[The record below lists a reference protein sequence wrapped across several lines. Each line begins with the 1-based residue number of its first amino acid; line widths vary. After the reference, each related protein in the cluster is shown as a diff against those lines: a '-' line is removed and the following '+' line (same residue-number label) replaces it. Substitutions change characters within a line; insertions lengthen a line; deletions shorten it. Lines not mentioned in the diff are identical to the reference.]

1 MVRVGILSVLL
12 RVVVFLFGDKS
23 DPEVNLQIGHVI
35 TDVQEN
41 HVLDWLADN
50 LALIMFV
57 SMFFFIF
64 IGYPVAFIMGGLSL
78 IFALVGV
85 WLGTFNL
92 IGLSDI
98 VLRMWGGVA
107 NDPVL
112 ASIPMFIFMGAI
124 LERSGSAKDMLDA
137 TEVLLKRCPGAL
149 AVSVMVMGTILAA
162 PIGVVGAAV
171 ITLSVIALPQMLAA
185 GYDKRLAIGTIAS
198 AGTLGILIPPAIMLV
213 VMAEMLAT
221 SAGNLFLAAIMP
233 GFLLSGLY
241 LVYII
246 LVAIFRPGAAPK
258 LPPGYGP
265 QTRSAF
271 WYALWRGLFPMT
283 ALLVIVLGSIF
294 AGWATP
300 TESGAVGV
308 LGSMFIAAL
317 NKRLTFKM
325 MNEAIY
331 SSCRANG
338 LVFLIFLGATGFS
351 YVFRV
356 LGGDD
361 LMISTLAYFGIDTKW
376 EMLAFIMVLV
386 FLLGFPFEWIE
397 ICLIVLPVFGPILL
411 KFDFSD
417 HIGNNAAL
425 MTWFGT
431 LVAVNLQTAFMTP
444 PFGATLFYMKGTA
457 PPGVT
462 MSDVF
467 RAMYP
472 FVALQVL
479 GLGLCIYFPSISLWL
494 PNWPAS
500 WSRLSAPTASQRGNT
515 RGQAWA
521 TCGAGSAVSASAC
534 RPAPPS
540 RHRGFH
546 RGRRGPGR
554 RLRDR
559 AGRGSGSS
567 SLCLRDARSRASV
580 RRCLAP
586 SRRDNSPAHPPSTS
600 APYRAPPADR

>member
-1 MVRVGILSVLL
+1 M
-12 RVVVFLFGDKS
+12 
-23 DPEVNLQIGHVI
+23 
-35 TDVQEN
+35 
-41 HVLDWLADN
+41 LAWIASH
-50 LALIMFV
+50 LALIMFI

-64 IGYPVAFIMGGLSL
+64 IGYPVAFIMGGL
-78 IFALVGV
+78 ALVFAVLGA
-85 WLGTFNL
+85 WLGTFNMV
-92 IGLSDI
+92 GMTDI

-124 LERSGSAKDMLDA
+124 LERSGSAKAMLDA
-137 TEVLLKRCPGAL
+137 TEVMLKWCPGAL

-171 ITLSVIALPQMLAA
+171 ITLSVIALPQMLEA

-241 LVYII
+241 LLYI
-246 LVAIFRPGAAPK
+246 LAVAIFKKGATPK
-258 LPPGYGP
+258 LAKEYGP
-265 QTRSAF
+265 QTRKEF
-271 WYALWRGLFPMT
+271 WLTLWRGLFPMT

-317 NKRLTFKM
+317 NNRLKLKM
-325 MNEAIY
+325 MTEAIF

-338 LVFLIFLGATGFS
+338 LVFMIFLGATGFS

-356 LGGDD
+356 LGGDE
-361 LMISTLAYFGIDTKW
+361 LMISTLAYMGIDTKW
-376 EMLAFIMVLV
+376 EMLAFVMVLI

-397 ICLIVLPVFGPILL
+397 ICLIVLPVFGPILA

-417 HIGNNAAL
+417 HIGTNAAL

-444 PFGATLFYMKGTA
+444 PFGATLFYMKGTV

-462 MSDVF
+462 MGDVF
-467 RAMYP
+467 SAMYP
-472 FVALQVL
+472 FVVLQVV
-479 GLGLCIYFPSISLWL
+479 GLLLCIYFPSISLWL
-494 PNWPAS
+494 P
-500 WSRLSAPTASQRGNT
+500 RL
-515 RGQAWA
+515 
-521 TCGAGSAVSASAC
+521 AGFL
-534 RPAPPS
+534 P
-540 RHRGFH
+540 
-546 RGRRGPGR
+546 
-554 RLRDR
+554 
-559 AGRGSGSS
+559 
-567 SLCLRDARSRASV
+567 
-580 RRCLAP
+580 
-586 SRRDNSPAHPPSTS
+586 
-600 APYRAPPADR
+600 

>member
-1 MVRVGILSVLL
+1 VY
-12 RVVVFLFGDKS
+12 
-23 DPEVNLQIGHVI
+23 
-35 TDVQEN
+35 
-41 HVLDWLADN
+41 DWLGDH
-50 LALIMFV
+50 LALIMFI

-64 IGYPVAFIMGGLSL
+64 IGYPVAFIMGGL
-78 IFALVGV
+78 ALVFAVFGT
-85 WLGTFNL
+85 WLGVFKM

-98 VLRMWGGVA
+98 VLRMWAGVA
-107 NDPVL
+107 ADPVL

-124 LERSGSAKDMLDA
+124 LERSGSARDMLDA
-137 TEVLLKRCPGAL
+137 TVVLLRWCPGAL

-171 ITLSVIALPQMLAA
+171 ITLSVIALPNMLAA
-185 GYDKRLAIGTIAS
+185 GYDKKLAIGTIAS

-246 LVAIFRPGAAPK
+246 AISIFKKGAAPK
-258 LPPGYGP
+258 LPPDFGP

-317 NKRLTFKM
+317 NKRLTLRM
-325 MNEAIY
+325 LNESIY
-331 SSCRANG
+331 STCRANG

-356 LGGDD
+356 LGGDE
-361 LMISTLAYFGIDTKW
+361 LMMSTLQYFGVDTKW
-376 EMLAFIMVLV
+376 EMLTFIMVLI

-411 KFDFSD
+411 KYDFSD
-417 HIGNNAAL
+417 HIGNNQAL
-425 MTWFGT
+425 MTWFGA

-462 MSDVF
+462 MPAVF
-467 RAMYP
+467 RGLYP

-479 GLGLCIYFPSISLWL
+479 GLLLCIYFPGIILWL
-494 PNWPAS
+494 P
-500 WSRLSAPTASQRGNT
+500 RL
-515 RGQAWA
+515 
-521 TCGAGSAVSASAC
+521 AG
-534 RPAPPS
+534 
-540 RHRGFH
+540 F
-546 RGRRGPGR
+546 
-554 RLRDR
+554 LE
-559 AGRGSGSS
+559 
-567 SLCLRDARSRASV
+567 
-580 RRCLAP
+580 
-586 SRRDNSPAHPPSTS
+586 
-600 APYRAPPADR
+600 

>member
-1 MVRVGILSVLL
+1 MY
-12 RVVVFLFGDKS
+12 
-23 DPEVNLQIGHVI
+23 
-35 TDVQEN
+35 
-41 HVLDWLADN
+41 DWLGDH

-64 IGYPVAFIMGGLSL
+64 LGYPVAFIMGGLAMA
-78 IFALVGV
+78 FAVFGTYLGV
-85 WLGTFNL
+85 FKM

-98 VLRMWGGVA
+98 VLRMWAGVA
-107 NDPVL
+107 ADPVL

-137 TEVLLKRCPGAL
+137 TVVLLRWCPGAL

-171 ITLSVIALPQMLAA
+171 ITLSVIALPNMLAA

-221 SAGNLFLAAIMP
+221 SAGNLFLSAIMP

-241 LVYII
+241 LVYIV
-246 LVAIFRPGAAPK
+246 LVAIFKKGAAPK
-258 LPPGYGP
+258 LPPDFGP
-265 QTRSAF
+265 QTTAAF

-283 ALLVIVLGSIF
+283 ALLVVVLGSIF

-308 LGSMFIAAL
+308 LGSMFIAAI
-317 NKRLTFKM
+317 NKRMTFQM

-331 SSCRANG
+331 STCKANG

-356 LGGDD
+356 LGGDE
-361 LMISTLAYFGIDTKW
+361 LMMSTLAYVGIDTKW
-376 EMLAFIMVLV
+376 EMLAFIMVLI

-397 ICLIVLPVFGPILL
+397 ICLIVLPIFGPILSRY
-411 KFDFSD
+411 DFSD
-417 HIGNNAAL
+417 HGVNSAAL

-462 MSDVF
+462 MQDVF
-467 RAMYP
+467 RGMYP
-472 FVALQVL
+472 FVALQVV
-479 GLGLCIYFPSISLWL
+479 GLLLCIYFPGISLWL
-494 PNWPAS
+494 P
-500 WSRLSAPTASQRGNT
+500 RL
-515 RGQAWA
+515 
-521 TCGAGSAVSASAC
+521 AG
-534 RPAPPS
+534 
-540 RHRGFH
+540 F
-546 RGRRGPGR
+546 
-554 RLRDR
+554 LE
-559 AGRGSGSS
+559 
-567 SLCLRDARSRASV
+567 
-580 RRCLAP
+580 
-586 SRRDNSPAHPPSTS
+586 
-600 APYRAPPADR
+600 

>member
-1 MVRVGILSVLL
+1 
-12 RVVVFLFGDKS
+12 
-23 DPEVNLQIGHVI
+23 
-35 TDVQEN
+35 
-41 HVLDWLADN
+41 
-50 LALIMFV
+50 
-57 SMFFFIF
+57 
-64 IGYPVAFIMGGLSL
+64 
-78 IFALVGV
+78 
-85 WLGTFNL
+85 
-92 IGLSDI
+92 
-98 VLRMWGGVA
+98 
-107 NDPVL
+107 
-112 ASIPMFIFMGAI
+112 
-124 LERSGSAKDMLDA
+124 MLDA

-246 LVAIFRPGAAPK
+246 LVAIFPARRRAQAAARLRAADPQRVLVRAVARAVPHDGAAGDRARVDLRRLGNADGKRRRRRARLHVHCRAEQAPDVQDDERGDLFV
-258 LPPGYGP
+258 LPGERTGVHDLPRRDRLLLCVP
-265 QTRSAF
+265 CARRRRPDDFDA
-271 WYALWRGLFPMT
+271 GLF
-283 ALLVIVLGSIF
+283 
-294 AGWATP
+294 
-300 TESGAVGV
+300 
-308 LGSMFIAAL
+308 
-317 NKRLTFKM
+317 R
-325 MNEAIY
+325 
-331 SSCRANG
+331 
-338 LVFLIFLGATGFS
+338 
-351 YVFRV
+351 
-356 LGGDD
+356 
-361 LMISTLAYFGIDTKW
+361 IDTKW

-411 KFDFSD
+411 NFDFSD

-494 PNWPAS
+494 P
-500 WSRLSAPTASQRGNT
+500 RL
-515 RGQAWA
+515 
-521 TCGAGSAVSASAC
+521 AG
-534 RPAPPS
+534 
-540 RHRGFH
+540 F
-546 RGRRGPGR
+546 
-554 RLRDR
+554 LE
-559 AGRGSGSS
+559 
-567 SLCLRDARSRASV
+567 
-580 RRCLAP
+580 
-586 SRRDNSPAHPPSTS
+586 
-600 APYRAPPADR
+600 

>member
-1 MVRVGILSVLL
+1 M
-12 RVVVFLFGDKS
+12 
-23 DPEVNLQIGHVI
+23 
-35 TDVQEN
+35 
-41 HVLDWLADN
+41 LDTLADN

-64 IGYPVAFIMGGLSL
+64 IGYPVAFVMGGLSL
-78 IFALVGV
+78 VFAIIGS
-85 WLGTFNL
+85 WLGVFRI
-92 IGLSDI
+92 IGISDI
-98 VLRMWGGVA
+98 VLRMWAGVA
-107 NDPVL
+107 ADPVL

-124 LERSGSAKDMLDA
+124 LERSGSAKDMLNA
-137 TEVLLKRCPGAL
+137 TEILFKWCPGAL
-149 AVSVMVMGTILAA
+149 AVSVMIMGTILAA

-185 GYDKRLAIGTIAS
+185 GYNKELAIGTIAS

-221 SAGNLFLAAIMP
+221 SAGNLFLGAVMP

-241 LVYII
+241 LLYIVAVSI
-246 LVAIFRPGAAPK
+246 LRPGMAPK
-258 LPPGYGP
+258 LPPEYGP
-265 QTRSAF
+265 QTRGEF

-283 ALLVIVLGSIF
+283 ALMVIVLGSIF

-308 LGSMFIAAL
+308 LGALFIAAL
-317 NKRLTFKM
+317 NRRATIQM
-325 MNEAIY
+325 MTEAIF
-331 SSCRANG
+331 STCKANG

-361 LMISTLAYFGIDTKW
+361 LMISTLAYFGVDTKW
-376 EMLAFIMVLV
+376 EMLTFIMVLI

-397 ICLIVLPVFGPILL
+397 ICLIVLPIFGPILM

-417 HIGNNAAL
+417 HLGSNAAL

-462 MSDVF
+462 MADVY

-472 FVALQVL
+472 FVFLQVV
-479 GLGLCIYFPSISLWL
+479 GLLLCVYFPSISLWL
-494 PNWPAS
+494 P
-500 WSRLSAPTASQRGNT
+500 RL
-515 RGQAWA
+515 
-521 TCGAGSAVSASAC
+521 AGFVE
-534 RPAPPS
+534 
-540 RHRGFH
+540 
-546 RGRRGPGR
+546 
-554 RLRDR
+554 
-559 AGRGSGSS
+559 
-567 SLCLRDARSRASV
+567 
-580 RRCLAP
+580 
-586 SRRDNSPAHPPSTS
+586 
-600 APYRAPPADR
+600 